1 MSLVLLSDFCS
12 HLQNATCARLS
23 QTSIRS
29 TRQLLLISLLLQSS
43 GLISSVTRGNIQGP
57 DETYTPTTQANIA
70 TRRLWLGLK
79 YYDNQPVM
87 SKLQMVS
94 KPTKRVY
101 MGVPGLKKLVMGRDA
116 EYMRGLRPGEVLVMC
131 TDRGIM
137 EAREAVKRLIGGQ
150 LLCRVS

>member
-1 MSLVLLSDFCS
+1 MSLVHLSNFCS
-12 HLQNATCARLS
+12 HLQNATRARLG
-23 QTSIRS
+23 QTSVPS
-29 TRQLLLISLLLQSS
+29 TQQLLLISLLLQSS
-43 GLISSVTRGNIQGP
+43 GLISSVTRGGIQGP
-57 DETYTPTTQANIA
+57 DETYTPTTQANVA

-79 YYDNQPVM
+79 YYDNRPVM

-101 MGVPGLKKLVMGRDA
+101 MGVPGLKDLVMGRDA
-116 EYMRGLRPGEVLVMC
+116 EYVRGLGPGEVLLMS

-137 EAREAVKRLIGGQ
+137 EARQAVERLMGGQ

>member
-1 MSLVLLSDFCS
+1 MSLVHLSHFCS
-12 HLQNATCARLS
+12 HLQNATRARLG
-23 QTSIRS
+23 QTSVPS
-29 TRQLLLISLLLQSS
+29 MNQLLLIALILQSS
-43 GLISSVTRGNIQGP
+43 GLISSVTRGDLHGP
-57 DETYTPTTQANIA
+57 DETYTPTTQANVA

-87 SKLQMVS
+87 SRLKMVS

-101 MGVPGLKKLVMGRDA
+101 MGVAGLKELVMGRDA
-116 EYMRGLRPGEVLVMC
+116 EYVAGLEPGEVLVVS

-137 EAREAVKRLIGGQ
+137 EARQAVERLMGGQ

>member
-1 MSLVLLSDFCS
+1 MSLVLLSHVCS
-12 HLQNATCARLS
+12 HLQNTTRARLD
-23 QTSIRS
+23 QTSIPS

-43 GLISSVTRGNIQGP
+43 GLISSVTRGNTEGP

-87 SKLQMVS
+87 SRLQMVS
-94 KPTKRVY
+94 KPTKRVF
-101 MGVPGLKKLVMGRDA
+101 MGVTGLKELVMGRDT
-116 EYMRGLRPGEVLVMC
+116 EYIKGLGPGEVLVMS

-137 EAREAVKRLIGGQ
+137 EAREAVQRLMGGQ